1 MVGAA
6 HPRIAT
12 AAVLPIC
19 TVCLF
24 SPVVTAA
31 LCNVDFTPDNWFDVA
46 LAGFVE
52 EIGCGEKIA
61 VVGDGYGRHLLP
73 RRLVQQLRG
82 FACTVEQA
90 EIGMNVKMHELRLTH
105 GPRF

>member
-6 HPRIAT
+6 HPRIAA

-31 LCNVDFTPDNWFDVA
+31 LCDVDLTPDNRLDVA

-52 EIGCGEKIA
+52 EICCGEKVA

-73 RRLVQQLRG
+73 RGLVQQLRG

-90 EIGMNVKMHELRLTH
+90 EIGMNVKIHELRSTH
-105 GPRF
+105 GTRF